1 MRNIIIITALFSILS
16 IFSIFKFI
24 YNLNRL
30 SKEHI
35 VQDERS
41 ITVRKVCIYG
51 ALTGICGLVVIITAL
66 SYPGVAYL
74 H

>member
-1 MRNIIIITALFSILS
+1 MKNIIITALFGILS
-16 IFSIFKFI
+16 IVSILKFT
-24 YNLNRL
+24 YNLNKL

-35 VQDERS
+35 VQDERN
-41 ITVRKVCIYG
+41 ITLRKACIYG